1 MTRRWQKNERM
12 TKGRWTKWKD
22 DDKRRDDKKGMKK
35 WKDDEKE
42 KWKDD
47 KINNDKNETMIRTKW
62 WGWNDNW
69 W

>member
-1 MTRRWQKNERM
+1 M

-47 KINNDKNETMIRTKW
+47 KINDDKNKTMIRTKW

-69 W
+69 GRNDNWW

>member
-22 DDKRRDDKKGMKK
+22 DEKRRDNKKGMKR
-35 WKDDEKE
+35 WKDDEE

-47 KINNDKNETMIRTKW
+47 KNKMMIKTKQW
-62 WGWNDNW
+62 
-69 W
+69 